1 VSTTRPQGSQPQIL
15 NDSGNR
21 EVTLKN
27 ASAWETLTEKDP
39 GGAKSPAEASAGEK
53 KAEAGNSLWSEFQSR
68 EQQMKARE
76 KAELER
82 KQQAEKEEKERK
94 EREEKM
100 RIEKA
105 EKETEELKAAQ
116 AALLT
121 GDTRMQLPEK
131 TEELK
136 QLQKSESILPSMGL
150 TLVQYDEDEAM
161 EGEDDAEEG
170 EL

>member
-1 VSTTRPQGSQPQIL
+1 
-15 NDSGNR
+15 
-21 EVTLKN
+21 
-27 ASAWETLTEKDP
+27 
-39 GGAKSPAEASAGEK
+39 
-53 KAEAGNSLWSEFQSR
+53 
-68 EQQMKARE
+68 MKARE